1 MNLFALLNKGA
12 AMAPPPA
19 HSGAVQRQVRKLR
32 KAWKNALL
40 VDQTRAW
47 MDLGERQVEVLRGF
61 SVTLSLAGL
70 ALAYS
75 DRSEASPQSRIMRG
89 AMSCIEQCCLQADA
103 VVTASDAKALSS
115 AATAAM
121 DAIDAA
127 SIDAI
132 IFAAERI
139 ARAGAALPK

>member
-32 KAWKNALL
+32 TAWKNALL

-75 DRSEASPQSRIMRG
+75 DRSGASPQSRIMRG

-103 VVTASDAKALSS
+103 VVTSADAKALSS

-121 DAIDAA
+121 AAIDAA

-132 IFAAERI
+132 IFAAERM